1 MEFFVERGVAPSPED
16 WVFDTGPRLPR
27 VAGLEGGRW
36 RRKQENEE
44 FHVLAVS
51 VCVFVYVCACVCS
64 APKSQREKP
73 RRRKEKKKFLN
84 LIKGSEDCGVQ
95 QAPCRKKVLA
105 FWGPEPEQEGFALAV
120 KNF

>member
-1 MEFFVERGVAPSPED
+1 MKKGGGTRSSED
-16 WVFDTGPRLPR
+16 WVFDTGPRVPR

-36 RRKQENEE
+36 RKQENEE

-51 VCVFVYVCACVCS
+51 VCVCVSVRLCLCTCVFRTQ
-64 APKSQREKP
+64 KSKGEAKK
-73 RRRKEKKKFLN
+73 KEGKKKFLN

-105 FWGPEPEQEGFALAV
+105 FWGPEPEQERFALAV
-120 KNF
+120 KNL